1 MLKKECFEHAE
12 LLPRVQY
19 VQNIYGCITYEVIT
33 SPSKL
38 PFAPLDII
46 VIGADTVETFKVLK
60 YLDSTSPIKF
70 LGFMTTKNGNKTAD
84 SFPIGQ
90 FFYFHH
96 FSFIRKHVKGSLF
109 QAPR

>member
-1 MLKKECFEHAE
+1 MFWTYWALAKSSVCSKF
-12 LLPRVQY
+12 
-19 VQNIYGCITYEVIT
+19 YGCINYDVIT

-60 YLDSTSPIKF
+60 YLDSTSPMKF

-90 FFYFHH
+90 FFYFRH